1 MLPVDRELQIH
12 GKTRTSLKH
21 FKHYK
26 NAMIVCAIPIA
37 LCTCNPQA
45 MVSKMANMLLGFSY
59 SAVILIQYTYLLN

>member
-1 MLPVDRELQIH
+1 MLPVDRELEIH

-26 NAMIVCAIPIA
+26 NAIIVCAIA
-37 LCTCNPQA
+37 LCTCNPQV

-59 SAVILIQYTYLLN
+59 SAVIVIQYTYLLN